1 MIAIS
6 ADDFESL
13 VNDELDALPLE
24 MLAGLDNVVIM
35 IEDEPEDGSDLLG
48 VYEGLALTER
58 DNYAGVLPDR
68 IVLFR
73 GPLTRM
79 CTDIND
85 LKDEIHITLVHE
97 IAHFY
102 GIEEDQLHHLGWG

>member
-1 MIAIS
+1 MVEIT
-6 ADDFESL
+6 ADEFEAL
-13 VNDELDALPLE
+13 VNDELDALPPE
-24 MLAGLDNVVIM
+24 MLDGLDNVVIM

-58 DNYAGVLPDR
+58 DAYAGVLPDR
-68 IVLFR
+68 IILFS

-79 CTDIND
+79 CDDRDD
-85 LKDEIHITLVHE
+85 LAEEIHITLVHE

-102 GIEEDQLHHLGWG
+102 GIEEDQLHALGWG